1 MKIAGKIK
9 KGHAWLLALTFIL
22 SRMICSTVQAASG
35 IEMDRV
41 CSVSFVLDGDIEEE
55 FAELKSLPVSV
66 ETVQSGRSGFFWG
79 LYSFGGI
86 SGAGLGKS
94 EQ

>member
-1 MKIAGKIK
+1 MASGSDVYIVRDD
-9 KGHAWLLALTFIL
+9 L
-22 SRMICSTVQAASG
+22 STVQAASG

-66 ETVQSGRSGFFWG
+66 K
-79 LYSFGGI
+79 LYKVAEVGN
-86 SGAGLGKS
+86 LW
-94 EQ
+94 